1 MKCVDVLY
9 GFKVSL
15 PDYKSK
21 NMNCYTIRNVTNF
34 TIVHKVLCMKKQLLG
49 LKRKHHPRFS
59 DSSSWSWVDACGG
72 WRWSAVLRLK
82 SPKTRDKVPTAADT
96 VAMSYRNNK
105 E

>member
-34 TIVHKVLCMKKQLLG
+34 TIVHKVLSMKKQLLG
-49 LKRKHHPRFS
+49 LKKNIIQGFQIPPL
-59 DSSSWSWVDACGG
+59 GLG
-72 WRWSAVLRLK
+72 
-82 SPKTRDKVPTAADT
+82 
-96 VAMSYRNNK
+96 
-105 E
+105 